1 MEVLSSKSERTQIF
15 KETILCVSSTRG
27 SGDDEYRRKISFPL
41 HRKFP
46 NMSQDCRSKITFLPN
61 AFLLDDGFFTAVT
74 EVVGPVVEVY
84 LGVNTCNSSFQV
96 RNLIQL
102 RRKSG
107 GTVQGMVLRK
117 GPFSFLI
124 LHKGGRDTVNYTDVD
139 GITVLMG
146 NSAASVWKELVKA
159 YPGVGGSHHTRP
171 IGLEYGRFEEEEEK
185 KDEQQQ
191 LAAPKTSSFEDENQ
205 RFMES
210 FSSLEKKTHEPEN
223 ILSLEKRR
231 LMEKLHHMD
240 PMLYYKVLTHNI
252 AALAPMICKP
262 TVGLACQSYLNLF
275 KHSRRVLLVSRKDK
289 GQMISMLPSGEVD
302 IIVVTHGS
310 HILGLHDLGVHG
322 IGQSIGLLDMFVAA
336 AGINPQRILATML
349 DVGTSNKN
357 LLEDPLYLGV
367 REERL
372 EGPKY
377 MAVVDEFLEA
387 VYTRW
392 PSAIVLFEDFQLMW
406 ALGRLEHYPYS
417 SLRNL
422 SYWWDQY
429 HNKFCMFNDNLQ
441 GIGGVAIAGLLG
453 ALRAQNRPL
462 SDFVKQKMVI
472 VGSGSAWIGVLK
484 IVKQAVAVMTES
496 DQKAPQNP
504 IWIYDNKGLV
514 TKNRFN
520 LDPPAAHFARDFSQ
534 QEIKGLGARASLL
547 EVVKKVKPD
556 ILLGVSEVK
565 GIFTEEVLKA
575 MKDSGS
581 SRPAIL
587 AMSAECTAA
596 DAFKYAGENIIF
608 VSGSPCANVNI
619 GNGKVGHVNQADTR
633 VLSLGVCLGSLLSGS
648 HSITDGMVFA
658 GAKRLALFVT
668 DEQIKSGIVYPSTAS
683 IRDITIQVA
692 ASVIEAAIAEKLAD
706 ETLMQMSKD
715 EKTLDYVVRNMWIPV

>member
-1 MEVLSSKSERTQIF
+1 
-15 KETILCVSSTRG
+15 
-27 SGDDEYRRKISFPL
+27 
-41 HRKFP
+41 
-46 NMSQDCRSKITFLPN
+46 
-61 AFLLDDGFFTAVT
+61 
-74 EVVGPVVEVY
+74 
-84 LGVNTCNSSFQV
+84 
-96 RNLIQL
+96 
-102 RRKSG
+102 
-107 GTVQGMVLRK
+107 
-117 GPFSFLI
+117 
-124 LHKGGRDTVNYTDVD
+124 
-139 GITVLMG
+139 MG
-146 NSAASVWKELVKA
+146 NSADNVWKELVKA

-185 KDEQQQ
+185 KDKQQQ

-210 FSSLEKKTHEPEN
+210 ISSLEKKTHEPEN
-223 ILSLEKRR
+223 FVSLEKRR

-240 PMLYYKVLTHNI
+240 PMLYYKVLINNI

-262 TVGLACQSYLNLF
+262 TVGLACQSYHDLF
-275 KHSRRVLLVSRKDK
+275 QHPRRMLLVSRKDK

-302 IIVVTHGS
+302 IVVVTHGS

-322 IGQSIGLLDMFVAA
+322 IGQSIGILDMLVAA
-336 AGINPQRILATML
+336 AGVNPQRILSTML
-349 DVGTSNKN
+349 DVGTNNVK
-357 LLEDPLYLGV
+357 LHKDPLYLGV

-372 EGPKY
+372 KGPQY
-377 MAVVDEFLEA
+377 MDVVDEFLEA

-392 PSAIVLFEDFQLMW
+392 PRAIVLFEDFQLKW
-406 ALGRLEHYPYS
+406 ALGRLEHIVDYP
-417 SLRNL
+417 SLTNL

-429 HNKFCMFNDNLQ
+429 NYKFCMFNDNLQ
-441 GIGGVAIAGLLG
+441 GTGGVALAGLLG
-453 ALRAQNRPL
+453 VVRAQNRPL
-462 SDFVKQKMVI
+462 SDFVKTKIVI

-484 IVKQAVAVMTES
+484 ILKQAVAMMTES
-496 DQKAPQNP
+496 NKTETKNP
-504 IWIYDNKGLV
+504 IWIFDNQGLV
-514 TKNRFN
+514 TKKRLN
-520 LDPPAAHFARDFSQ
+520 LDPPAAHFARDFG
-534 QEIKGLGARASLL
+534 QEQIKGLSMGASLL
-547 EVVKKVKPD
+547 EVVKIVKPD
-556 ILLGVSEVK
+556 ILLGVSDEVK

-633 VLSLGVCLGSLLSGS
+633 FLSLGVCLGILLSGS
-648 HSITDGMVFA
+648 RSITDGMLVA
-658 GAKRLALFVT
+658 AAECLASFVT

-683 IRDITIQVA
+683 IRDVTIKVA
-692 ASVIEAAIAEKLAD
+692 ASVIEVAIAENLAD
-706 ETLMQMSKD
+706 KKVMHMSKD